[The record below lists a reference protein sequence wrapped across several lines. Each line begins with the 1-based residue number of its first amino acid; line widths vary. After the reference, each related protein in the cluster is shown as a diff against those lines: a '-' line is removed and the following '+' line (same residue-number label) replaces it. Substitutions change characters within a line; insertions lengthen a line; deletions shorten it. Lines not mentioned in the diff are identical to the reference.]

1 MLSKFIE
8 LLQRN
13 TIVTAVVFYSIL
25 ALSAWASNALM
36 ATKFVI
42 KDLNDIF
49 MFVFGQLSIRHGID
63 SVFNS
68 DRGVKP

>member
-1 MLSKFIE
+1 MDKFIAI
-8 LLQRN
+8 LQRN
-13 TIVTAVVFYSIL
+13 TIVTAVVFYSVL
-25 ALSAWASNALM
+25 ALSAWTANAII
-36 ATKFVI
+36 ATKFII

-49 MFVFGQLSIRHGID
+49 MFVFGQLTAQHGID

>member
-1 MLSKFIE
+1 MFNKFIE

-13 TIVTAVVFYSIL
+13 TIVTAVVFYSVL
-25 ALSAWASNALM
+25 ALSAWIANALM
-36 ATKFVI
+36 ATKFII

-49 MFVFGQLSIRHGID
+49 LFVFGQLSIRHGID

-68 DRGVKP
+68 DKGVKP